1 MAGFVKKC
9 PCLRPKI
16 QEEIYE
22 LDYRHCNLT
31 DVPAQ
36 VFNFERTLEE
46 LYLDNNQIQDL
57 PRVRCSL
64 CQGEA
69 LFVSS
74 SLCHGDTLAP
84 VSVREMLYLL
94 QVVFVTETPR
104 QSLSGRCFIFFK

>member
-57 PRVRCSL
+57 PRVRAVETTNSFPSPL
-64 CQGEA
+64 SYHYK
-69 LFVSS
+69 LF
-74 SLCHGDTLAP
+74 
-84 VSVREMLYLL
+84 
-94 QVVFVTETPR
+94 
-104 QSLSGRCFIFFK
+104 